1 MARINPTSP
10 IRSGFD
16 YQDLWG
22 LRLCGEWLANP
33 DQYKWI
39 QFETSPDKGD
49 SNKFYLDDIICL
61 DADGFY
67 HFYQIKYKQ
76 DSTYKWTWDD
86 FLIPKRTG
94 GTSFLKKWS
103 SSLSSHL
110 DKSKDAFFVTNGQAS
125 DEVSKYID
133 GETLDIQ
140 RIRTEDVN
148 LYNRFVSEIGSDREF
163 NRLFRVL
170 HFRFDQENLSG
181 GDLENNIRKY
191 FYEKLN
197 ATESGVTNL
206 CHEIHKEC
214 RKRHTRQLD
223 IDTLHKWCEF
233 DMPRPLEE
241 QFDIPS
247 DFELFDD
254 RTHQAMLVNLQKW
267 EGGVKVIFG
276 NPGVGKSVYLSKL
289 AEELMIKEIIVI
301 KHHYHISPEDS
312 NPQERLNAE
321 RIIEAIKSQLKSHRE
336 LLSDLANKNSKEIPL
351 YEFITT
357 IGNKLGQEKKAF
369 VIIVDGLD
377 HALRYAAKE
386 ELETFLHEICMPQS
400 GVWIVIGMQAIA
412 KPYLP
417 QVVLDKCPQTQWI
430 EIKGLSKNAVSN
442 LIHANKIG
450 LNLPDHAE
458 QFKSLL
464 EKLFTLTNGNPLHL
478 RYSLQQLK
486 TLLGNSLLTEYSCN
500 DLIPYGDGI
509 EKYYDSLWNQISDN
523 AKTLLLTIASAN
535 FRFTEQQLIECVS
548 LATVNPADITNGF
561 KEISHL
567 ISKNFRCQ
575 MNVYHNSFDVFLKEQ
590 PELAQQKAVIK
601 TNVKKWLEQSNY
613 EYLKWAE
620 LRIIEHELGN
630 SDPVLNIDRHW
641 LIDSICYPCNPDQI
655 SNQMRLAAKVA
666 FENDDFGKALHI
678 SYLHTYYLNSKDFV
692 EEPTALIWKEALR
705 QNDAIFDYIDFKLL
719 PTAVFPML
727 VESAD
732 VKGNVAAIGEIIDIL
747 IERLDMQEY
756 RQNTV
761 PPVTA
766 TLLEVLPYN
775 RHHDMKRIYKYI
787 VQFRDLEITDTLFGI
802 YSRELLSL
810 GQVEKLKEL
819 FKLELT
825 DAEKGRILTECARHG
840 FANNTDDMSSYFDDK
855 ENLSLQCRLY
865 RNLKDHTKGDL
876 PSLSQYDVFPQ
887 TIREYDTEG
896 RARWRDFF
904 YQQFIL
910 GLLYATSGRQKDIE
924 DWIVGAP
931 DLWPARATTKLFRSS
946 IKIAASINKSKIAYS
961 NLFDSFSDLEE
972 LKWPEDRDLL
982 NFQFALSAAVRDI
995 FRDVVLLKRYL
1006 KNEIS
1011 VQLGDYKVITAKPSF
1026 FSENELLDIILESD
1040 GIMLTRDVYE
1050 LIRDENVRSLSAAI
1064 GYFPDRARDYTKISK
1079 LARLYGDNEKSQLF
1093 LKKAADNLLG
1103 YGYHKDVYLFD
1114 VLKAIEICAKNG
1126 TSCDKIGDW
1135 ITRIIPLI
1143 DKVGEYTDG
1152 DETNNL
1158 PFGLADLLAQ
1168 QNPELLYRY
1177 YYWSADREE
1186 LYHAEDLFE
1195 YVLKCFSF
1203 LGDVQIALASTA
1215 VDKDSFSQL
1224 KAIAKGNAGAA
1235 KAVDAIESYLGPIN
1249 YAKEKESSF
1258 SNIEK
1263 SAPDYAEVDPDRL
1276 LDHILNNFEN
1286 RWDWNNY
1293 LIGWIS
1299 YWLGKNCKEN
1309 IYNVVKKV
1317 IDKFGIKA
1325 LSGELLDMIYPLA
1338 HELDNNVAFDILCH
1352 AQENDHGWQR
1362 YWTDEKKAE
1371 NRWKFIKEKYPQRY
1385 IEFFQ
1390 KSTNDH
1396 VPLSRGVEFFVLF
1409 GDSGRAETITEA
1421 SIQFAKS
1428 LMADINL
1435 PSPEWLCKD
1444 KVADIDILIQRL
1456 LWPSPLV
1463 RERAASGI
1471 ARLLCLGEKRT
1482 DIFIKLLSWIQRQKM
1497 ETAVAIGLLPIIKAF
1512 SIAENPDDL
1521 KYINI
1526 KAIASSILVNSEV
1539 IEKLLSEISSLLD
1552 TSKPELPPLKE
1563 IEPVS
1568 NTYSVNTFFSKYV
1581 NTFLASIYMQRAEE
1595 IERDSLR
1602 PFIKQWAFTAD
1613 QIIKETGTE
1622 LNSNQAY
1629 YYARHEHDEF
1639 LLGFS
1644 SKVSEAYRSAF
1655 LRTLQ
1660 DYYKNGNISEDFYL
1674 EYAYAA
1680 LPIELS
1686 KWKISPNRA
1695 PEWWPKLEQSR
1706 DTTNEKQSIT
1716 PISFKNSPEQLIK
1729 DRGEETLVAA
1739 EGAIQ
1744 PAEGWTQ
1751 SDPSHSFLLLAFGYR
1766 VLGSKLPTGKEI
1778 GKRIFYSPNLVTIP
1792 SKAVKPFNFLEDKE
1806 NHLAVKCDAIQ
1817 IKGLLISPIV
1827 ARERDLCIAL
1837 WQYFRDY
1844 DPAVNLTPAISKDLK
1859 NILDKYGW
1867 YFQDQDGKCVARY
1880 ADWLEGLKERYDKN
1894 MPIPHGQYLM
1904 VNKDFM
1910 SNWLRNLGLRLGYI
1924 LKTTFRSRK
1933 YAYDE
1938 VQKYEEV
1945 RLLNVGNIII

>member
-1 MARINPTSP
+1 MTRINPTSP

-39 QFETSPDKGD
+39 QFETSPDEGD
-49 SNKFYLDDIICL
+49 KNKFYLDDIICL
-61 DADGFY
+61 DADDFY

-76 DSTYKWTWDD
+76 DSTFKWTRDD

-94 GTSFLKKWS
+94 GISLIKKWA
-103 SSLSSHL
+103 SSLLYHL
-110 DKSKDAFFVTNGQAS
+110 DKSKEAIFVTNGQAS

-140 RIRTEDVN
+140 RIRTQDVN
-148 LYNRFVSEIGSDREF
+148 LYNRFVNEIGNDREF
-163 NRLFRVL
+163 NRIFKIL
-170 HFRFDQENLSG
+170 HFRFGQENLSV
-181 GDLENNIRKY
+181 DDFENNIRKY

-214 RKRHTRQLD
+214 RKRNTQKLD
-223 IDTLHKWCEF
+223 IDTLRKWCEF

-247 DFELFDD
+247 DFEFFDD
-254 RTHQAMLVNLQKW
+254 RTHQAMLVNLQKS

-289 AEELMIKEIIVI
+289 ADELKKKEIIVI

-312 NPQERLNAE
+312 NPQERLNAA
-321 RIIEAIKSQLKSHRE
+321 RVIEAIKSQLKSHRE
-336 LLSDLANKNSKEIPL
+336 LLGDLANKNSKAIPL
-351 YEFITT
+351 REFITT
-357 IGNKLGQEKKAF
+357 VGKRLSQEKKAF

-386 ELETFLHEICMPQS
+386 ELETFLREICMPQS

-412 KPYLP
+412 QPHLP
-417 QVVLDKCPQTQWI
+417 QVVLDKCPQTQWT
-430 EIKGLSKNAVSN
+430 EIKGLRKKAVSN
-442 LIHANKIG
+442 LIRTNKIG
-450 LNLPDHAE
+450 LHLPDHVE

-464 EKLFTLTNGNPLHL
+464 EKLFTLTHGNPLHL

-486 TLLGNSLLTEYSCN
+486 TLLGSSLVTEYSCN
-500 DLIPYGDGI
+500 DLIPYSDGI
-509 EKYYDSLWNQISDN
+509 EKYYDSLWDQISDN
-523 AKTLLLTIASAN
+523 ARTLLLTITSVN
-535 FRFTEQQLIECVS
+535 FRFTEQQLVECVS

-567 ISKNFRCQ
+567 ISKNIRGQ
-575 MNVYHNSFDVFLKEQ
+575 MNIYHNSFDVFLKERS
-590 PELAQQKAVIK
+590 ELAQQKVVIK

-630 SDPVLNIDRHW
+630 SDPIMKIDRHW
-641 LIDSICYPCNPDQI
+641 LIDSICYPCNTDQI

-666 FENDDFGKALHI
+666 FENNDFSKAFQV
-678 SYLHTYYLNSKDFV
+678 SYLHAYYLNSKDYA
-692 EEPTALIWKEALR
+692 EEATELIWKEALLH
-705 QNDAIFDYIDFKLL
+705 NDAILNYIDYKQL
-719 PTAVFPML
+719 PTTVFSTL

-732 VKGNVAAIGEIIDIL
+732 VKGNVAAIEEIIDIL

-766 TLLEVLPYN
+766 ILLEVLPHN
-775 RHHDMKRIYKYI
+775 RHHNLNKIYQYI

-810 GQVEKLKEL
+810 GQEEKLKEL
-819 FKLELT
+819 LKLELT
-825 DAEKGRILTECARHG
+825 DAEKGKVLTECARHS
-840 FANNTDDMSSYFDDK
+840 FANNTDDVSSYLGDK
-855 ENLSLQCRLY
+855 KNLPLQCLVY
-865 RNLKDHTKGDL
+865 RYLKDHTEGDL

-896 RARWRDFF
+896 RARWTEFF
-904 YQQFIL
+904 YQHFL
-910 GLLYATSGRQKDIE
+910 MGLLYGVAGKQKDVE
-924 DWIVGAP
+924 EWITGAP
-931 DLWPARATTKLFRSS
+931 DLWPAQATKKLLESS
-946 IKIAASINKSKIAYS
+946 LKIATGISQSKLIYADM
-961 NLFDSFSDLEE
+961 FDSFSDLKE

-982 NFQFALSAAVRDI
+982 SFQHA
-995 FRDVVLLKRYL
+995 FRDAIGRVLMDVILLSQYWN
-1006 KNEIS
+1006 NEVQI
-1011 VQLGDYKVITAKPSF
+1011 QLGDCAIITAKPSF
-1026 FSENELLDIILESD
+1026 FSKDDLIDLILDTDKPLLAQ
-1040 GIMLTRDVYE
+1040 DVYE
-1050 LIRDENVRSLSAAI
+1050 SVRDEKAHILSTAI
-1064 GYFPDRARDYTKISK
+1064 GYFPDRARDYARISK
-1079 LARLYGDNEKSQLF
+1079 LARLYGDSEASQLF
-1093 LKKAADNLLG
+1093 LKKATDNLLG

-1114 VLKAIEICAKNG
+1114 VLEAIEICAKNG

-1158 PFGLADLLAQ
+1158 PFELADLLAQ

-1195 YVLKCFSF
+1195 YVLKSLSF
-1203 LGDVQIALASTA
+1203 VGDVQIALASTA

-1224 KAIAKGNAGAA
+1224 KAIAQGNAGAA

-1249 YAKEKESSF
+1249 YAKEKESSL

-1263 SAPDYAEVDPDRL
+1263 STPDYAEVDPDRL
-1276 LDHILNNFEN
+1276 LDHLLTNFEN
-1286 RWDWNNY
+1286 RWGWSNY
-1293 LIGWIS
+1293 LIGWLS

-1309 IYNVVKKV
+1309 IYHVVKQIV
-1317 IDKFGIKA
+1317 DKFAIKT
-1325 LSGELLDMIYPLA
+1325 LSGKLLDIIYPLA
-1338 HELDNNVAFDILCH
+1338 HEFDNNVAFDILCH

-1362 YWTDEKKAE
+1362 YWTDKKKAE

-1390 KSTNDH
+1390 KSTNYH
-1396 VPLSRGVEFFVLF
+1396 VPLSRGVEFFLLL

-1421 SIQFAKS
+1421 SVQFAKS
-1428 LMADINL
+1428 LMADISL
-1435 PSPEWLCKD
+1435 PSPEWLNKD
-1444 KVADIDILIQRL
+1444 EVVDLDILIQRL

-1471 ARLLCLGEKRT
+1471 ARLLCLSEKRT
-1482 DIFIKLLSWIQRQKM
+1482 DIFKNLLSWIQRQKM

-1526 KAIASSILVNSEV
+1526 KAIASSISVNSEV

-1552 TSKPELPPLKE
+1552 TSKPELPPLKD

-1568 NTYSVNTFFSKYV
+1568 NTYSLNTFFSKYV
-1581 NTFLASIYMQRAEE
+1581 KTFLAPIYMQRAEE

-1602 PFIKQWAFTAD
+1602 PFIKQWTFTID

-1629 YYARHEHDEF
+1629 YYARSEHDEF

-1644 SKVSEAYRSAF
+1644 SKVSEAYKSAF

-1660 DYYKNGNISEDFYL
+1660 NYYKNGYISEDFYL
-1674 EYAYAA
+1674 EYAYAT

-1686 KWKISPNRA
+1686 KWKVLPNRA

-1729 DRGEETLVAA
+1729 DRGEEMLVAA

-1744 PAEGWTQ
+1744 PADGWTQ
-1751 SDPSHSFLLLAFGYR
+1751 GDPSHSFLLLAFGYR
-1766 VLGSKLPTGKEI
+1766 VLGSELPTAEEI
-1778 GKRIFYSPNLVTIP
+1778 GERIFYSPNLVTIP
-1792 SKAVKPFNFLEDKE
+1792 SKAIRPFNFLEDKE
-1806 NHLAVKCDAIQ
+1806 NHLGVKCDAIQ
-1817 IKGLLISPIV
+1817 IKGLLIYPIV

-1844 DPAVNLTPAISKDLK
+1844 DPAVNLAPAISKDLK
-1859 NILDKYGW
+1859 NIFDKYGW
-1867 YFQDQDGKCVARY
+1867 HFQDQDGKCVARY
-1880 ADWLEGLKERYDKN
+1880 ADWLEGLKERYDKD

-1904 VNKDFM
+1904 VNKDFLGD
-1910 SNWLRNLGLRLGYI
+1910 WLTDWNLRLGYI

-1938 VQKYEEV
+1938 IQKYEEV